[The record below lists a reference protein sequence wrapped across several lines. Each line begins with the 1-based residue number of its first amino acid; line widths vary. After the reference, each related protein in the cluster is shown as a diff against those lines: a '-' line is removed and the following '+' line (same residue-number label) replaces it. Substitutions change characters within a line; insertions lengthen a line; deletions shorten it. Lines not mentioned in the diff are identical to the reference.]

1 MENPLNNSLGFQ
13 LVVAARSM
21 KHALEIKLAEYGITS
36 SQYAVL
42 ELLWKSNGISLSDLG
57 KALYFDNPT
66 ITGIINRM
74 ARAKLLR
81 RTRNRN
87 DRRVIKVYLT
97 PKGRELQSILPKLA
111 DAVNKQAVENFQ
123 KDEKEAILDL
133 ARRVHNNI
141 KNNG

>member
-1 MENPLNNSLGFQ
+1 LENPLNNSLGFQ
-13 LVVAARSM
+13 LVIAARSM

-74 ARAKLLR
+74 ARAKLVR

-97 PKGRELQSILPKLA
+97 PKARELQSILP
-111 DAVNKQAVENFQ
+111 
-123 KDEKEAILDL
+123 
-133 ARRVHNNI
+133 
-141 KNNG
+141 

>member
-21 KHALEIKLAEYGITS
+21 KHALEIKLSEYGITS

-74 ARAKLLR
+74 ARAKLVR

-123 KDEKEAILDL
+123 NDEKDAILDL
-133 ARRVHNNI
+133 ATRIHNNI
-141 KNNG
+141 KNNS

>member
-1 MENPLNNSLGFQ
+1 MENPLDSSLGFQ
-13 LVVAARSM
+13 LVVSARSM

-74 ARAKLLR
+74 ARAKLVR
-81 RTRNRN
+81 RTRDRN

-123 KDEKEAILDL
+123 KDEKKAILDL
-133 ARRVHNNI
+133 ARRIHNNI
-141 KNNG
+141 KNNC

>member
-13 LVVAARSM
+13 LVIVARSM

-74 ARAKLLR
+74 ARAKLVR
-81 RTRNRN
+81 RKRNRN

-123 KDEKEAILDL
+123 KNEKDAILDL
-133 ARRVHNNI
+133 ATRIHNNI

>member
-13 LVVAARSM
+13 LVIAARSM

-74 ARAKLLR
+74 ARAKLVR

-123 KDEKEAILDL
+123 KDEKDAILDL
-133 ARRVHNNI
+133 ARRIHNNI